1 MSEQTFIDICDCGH
15 GIDGALEEAA
25 RYSNDVAGQEHVE
38 NLTLAVAQQLVT
50 HGIAVPDETEFSIFV
65 AIDGEIAPARDG
77 HLVNDECFESLQII
91 GIQNDVLQQPRD
103 KRILANTE

>member
-1 MSEQTFIDICDCGH
+1 MPRTSIAC
-15 GIDGALEEAA
+15 
-25 RYSNDVAGQEHVE
+25 RRSRSSRDVAGQKHVK
-38 NLTLAVAQQLVT
+38 NLTLAIAQQLAT

-65 AIDGEIAPARDG
+65 AIDDEIAPARDG